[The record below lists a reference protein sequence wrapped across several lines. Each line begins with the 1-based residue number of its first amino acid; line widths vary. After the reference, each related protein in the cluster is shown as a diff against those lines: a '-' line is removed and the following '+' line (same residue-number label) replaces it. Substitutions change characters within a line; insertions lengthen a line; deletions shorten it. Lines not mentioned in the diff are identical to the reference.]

1 MKLSDFQV
9 REFYSY
15 KIRSINTKV
24 NDNVI
29 EMFYITDLISQ
40 YNKVNK
46 TNKRFN
52 NYLSLKQTQE
62 IIDEFSISSITQNQ
76 GNGNNLQNHLNCKG
90 VIEHIVLS
98 TGIASSSFHGYIVN
112 EELLHSCLMWLDP
125 RFAVK
130 VYIFLKQCRAADS
143 QFLDHPDE
151 FIKSR
156 IVPVEESQDWSF
168 MIIPVFKSNEVILKA
183 SYCRTKNIT
192 KTQFMNPNTIML
204 HGLPNGFSF
213 KYFVYTELIQ
223 VVKSYGGHSNGC
235 HRSSY
240 SISRHVYDNQYKF
253 LMLDITHAINKTRL
267 MLNWGLD
274 YTSEVCTQVLD
285 KLKSLEI
292 PFCTNINM
300 SKDSLELIQKLFSSE
315 LIH

>member
-1 MKLSDFQV
+1 MKISDFQV
-9 REFYSY
+9 REFYNY
-15 KIRSINTKV
+15 KIRSINRSGV
-24 NDNVI
+24 ELFFV
-29 EMFYITDLISQ
+29 TDLITQ
-40 YNKVNK
+40 YNKINK
-46 TNKRFN
+46 TCKRFN
-52 NYLSLKQTQE
+52 DYLALRPTRE
-62 IIDEFSISSITQNQ
+62 MLDEYAIMFNTGYSGIEN
-76 GNGNNLQNHLNCKG
+76 NCKKYLNIPG
-90 VIEHIVLS
+90 VIEHVNFSDGVILNL
-98 TGIASSSFHGYIVN
+98 FHGYIVN

-125 RFAVK
+125 RFTVK
-130 VYIFLKQCRAADS
+130 VFTFLKHCRAADS
-143 QFLDHPDE
+143 QFLNHPDE

-168 MIIPVFKSNEVILKA
+168 IIMPIFKSNEVVLKA

-192 KTQFMNPNTIML
+192 KTQLMNPNTIML

-240 SISRHVYDNQYKF
+240 SIPRHVYDNQYKF

-274 YTSEVCTQVLD
+274 YKSEVCIQVLD

>member
-9 REFYSY
+9 REFYNY
-15 KIRSINTKV
+15 KIRFIVEDST
-24 NDNVI
+24 
-29 EMFYITDLISQ
+29 EMFFVTDLVNQ
-40 YNKVNK
+40 YNKINN
-46 TNKRFN
+46 TNKKLYKYFENSSTKELLDVWRKN
-52 NYLSLKQTQE
+52 KKSPNSDGL
-62 IIDEFSISSITQNQ
+62 DFSSNIKDIP
-76 GNGNNLQNHLNCKG
+76 G
-90 VIEHIVLS
+90 VIKFIKIDDSYIGS
-98 TGIASSSFHGYIVN
+98 TMHCYLMC
-112 EELLHSCLMWLDP
+112 EEMMNSLLLWLDQD
-125 RFAVK
+125 FAVK
-130 VYIFLKQCRAADS
+130 IFIFLRKCRAADS
-143 QFLDHPDE
+143 QFLNHPDE

-168 MIIPVFKSNEVILKA
+168 MIIPIFKSNEVVLKA

-192 KTQFMNPNTIML
+192 KTQFMNSNTIMI

-223 VVKSYGGHSNGC
+223 VVKSYSGHSNGC

-274 YTSEVCTQVLD
+274 YESEVCTQVLD

>member
-1 MKLSDFQV
+1 MKISDFQV
-9 REFYSY
+9 REFYNY
-15 KIRSINTKV
+15 KIRSINRSGV
-24 NDNVI
+24 ELFFV
-29 EMFYITDLISQ
+29 TDLITQ
-40 YNKVNK
+40 YNKINK
-46 TNKRFN
+46 TCKRFN
-52 NYLSLKQTQE
+52 DYLALRPTRE
-62 IIDEFSISSITQNQ
+62 MLDEYAIMFNTGYSGIED
-76 GNGNNLQNHLNCKG
+76 NCKKYLNIPG
-90 VIEHIVLS
+90 VIEHVNFSDGVILNL
-98 TGIASSSFHGYIVN
+98 FHGYIVN

-125 RFAVK
+125 RFTVK
-130 VYIFLKQCRAADS
+130 VFTFLKHCRAADS

-168 MIIPVFKSNEVILKA
+168 IIMPIFKSNEVVLKA

-192 KTQFMNPNTIML
+192 KTQLMNPNTIML

-223 VVKSYGGHSNGC
+223 VVKSYSGHSNGC

-240 SISRHVYDNQYKF
+240 SIPRHVYDSQYKF

-274 YTSEVCTQVLD
+274 YESEVCTQVLD

>member
-9 REFYSY
+9 KNFYEY
-15 KIRSINTKV
+15 NIRSLITKV
-24 NDNVI
+24 NNEEI

-40 YNKVNK
+40 YNKINK

-52 NYLSLKQTQE
+52 DYLSLKQTRE
-62 IIDEFSISSITQNQ
+62 MIDEFLILSNTEDFR
-76 GNGNNLQNHLNCKG
+76 NGNNLQNHMNYEGIIK
-90 VIEHIVLS
+90 HITLS
-98 TGIASSSFHGYIVN
+98 NGIASSSFHGYIVN
-112 EELLHSCLMWLDP
+112 EEILHSCLMWLNP

-156 IVPVEESQDWSF
+156 IVPATECQDWSF
-168 MIIPVFKSNEVILKA
+168 ILIPIFKSNEVVLKA
-183 SYCRTKNIT
+183 SYCRTKNIS
-192 KTQFMNPNTIML
+192 KKQFMNPNIIML

-213 KYFVYTELIQ
+213 KYFVFTELIQ
-223 VVKSYGGHSNGC
+223 VVKSYHGHSNGC

-240 SISRHVYDNQYKF
+240 SIPKHIYDYQYKIIIQ
-253 LMLDITHAINKTRL
+253 DIIHAINKTRL

-274 YTSEVCTQVLD
+274 YNTEVYSQVLD
-285 KLKSLEI
+285 KLKSMEI
-292 PFCTNINM
+292 PLCNNINM
-300 SKDSLELIQKLFSSE
+300 SKDSFELIQKLFKDI
-315 LIH
+315 LIN